1 MERDAVLAKHAP
13 QMVDLADAALR
24 AVRALMAAD
33 RAANAEV
40 ACAREWEPLFGDE
53 ECSLEDAERALVR
66 LRANAIYAAQDAGAE
81 VYDPADRVAVASLF

>member
-33 RAANAEV
+33 RAALAEV
-40 ACAREWEPLFGDE
+40 AVGATREWEPLFGDE

-66 LRANAIYAAQDAGAE
+66 LRANAIYAAQDAGLA
-81 VYDPADRVAVASLF
+81 VYDPADALP